1 VELLKLLSANEI
13 VAQALAFLLLLGI
26 LRAVFWK
33 RFLKV
38 LDDRR
43 ERIASEFKMIESA
56 RQETER
62 IRQDYEKK
70 LGDIDETARNRM
82 QEAINEGRRIA
93 DEIRDNASKEGDK
106 LVENA
111 RITIKADLAKA
122 KEEIKNEMVDLVID
136 VAGKVVQEKLSE
148 EEDKKLVEY
157 FIKESETKR

>member
-1 VELLKLLSANEI
+1 MELLKLLSANEI

>member
-38 LDDRR
+38 LDERK
-43 ERIASEFKMIESA
+43 ERIASEFKTIENA
-56 RQETER
+56 RRETER
-62 IRQDYEKK
+62 LRQDYEKK